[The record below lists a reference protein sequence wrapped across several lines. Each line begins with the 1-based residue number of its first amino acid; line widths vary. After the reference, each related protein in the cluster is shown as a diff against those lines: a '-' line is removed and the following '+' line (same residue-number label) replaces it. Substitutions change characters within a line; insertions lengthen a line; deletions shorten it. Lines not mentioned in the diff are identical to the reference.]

1 MIMVQLQDYLIL
13 AAVLFSVGMLG
24 MVINKKNIINMLLCI
39 ELILLAA
46 NFNFIAFSQYLH
58 HQLGEVFVFFVLA
71 VAAAESV
78 IGLAIILVLYRSKKT
93 IAVAELDEL
102 RG

>member
-13 AAVLFSVGMLG
+13 AAVLFSIGMLG
-24 MVINKKNIINMLLCI
+24 MVINRKNIINMLLCI

-58 HQLGEVFVFFVLA
+58 HKLGEVFVFFVLA